1 MKIQR
6 KIQHVFLSI
15 PIIFLIGCASSIPD
29 WYLNPP
35 MSDNV
40 FYGVG
45 DANRAQMA
53 LSKKVA
59 TARARDEVANAI
71 EVKVSTMLKDFMQSS
86 GIGEDASALEFNESV
101 SKHVAQVSMKGCVV
115 SKTHVA
121 KDGTMYVLVEYSAG
135 TARDEAINKAKEEI
149 KKREALYNEFKA
161 RQGFEALEK
170 ELNSMNAS
178 Q

>member
-1 MKIQR
+1 M
-6 KIQHVFLSI
+6 SI
-15 PIIFLIGCASSIPD
+15 KQTILKASAMSVMLFMVICSSSVPK

-35 MSDNV
+35 MSEDV

-45 DANRAQMA
+45 DANRPQKA

-59 TARARDEVANAI
+59 TARARDEVANAV
-71 EVKVSTMLKDFMQSS
+71 EVKVSTMLKDFMQAS

-115 SKTHVA
+115 SKTFIA
-121 KDGTMYVLVEYSAG
+121 EDGTMYVMVKYPVGS
-135 TARDEAINKAKEEI
+135 AKEEAV
-149 KKREALYNEFKA
+149 KKAKDELKKQEALYNEFKA

-170 ELNSMNAS
+170 ELNSMSATP
-178 Q
+178 